1 MRKFANEYQSSK
13 KREKKSIDGTR
24 GHTSKRTK
32 KHNNEY
38 AQTRISVYFV
48 AV

>member
-24 GHTSKRTK
+24 GYTHQ
-32 KHNNEY
+32 N
-38 AQTRISVYFV
+38 AQKTQQ
-48 AV
+48 

>member
-32 KHNNEY
+32 NTTMNMHK
-38 AQTRISVYFV
+38 QGLVCIL
-48 AV
+48 

>member
-1 MRKFANEYQSSK
+1 M
-13 KREKKSIDGTR
+13 
-24 GHTSKRTK
+24 GHEDTHVKTHK